1 MRKLKPYWVVVR
13 DSDGNE
19 SQYLFDA
26 PSRRR
31 ARADARRWATRTSW
45 NPTLIEITPGVR
57 HPDARRL
64 LAVAGVTFVVS
75 STAILAAMVIGLGL
89 EGAL

>member
-13 DSDGNE
+13 DSNGNE
-19 SQYLFDA
+19 SQYIFDA

-31 ARADARRWATRTSW
+31 ARADARRWAARTSW
-45 NPTLIEITPGVR
+45 SPTLVAITPGFQHVG
-57 HPDARRL
+57 ARRL
-64 LAVAGVTFVVS
+64 LAVAGVTFVVCG
-75 STAILAAMVIGLGL
+75 TTILAAMVIGLSL

>member
-1 MRKLKPYWVVVR
+1 MRKLRPYWVVVR
-13 DSDGNE
+13 DSNGNE
-19 SQYLFDA
+19 SQYLFHA

-31 ARADARRWATRTSW
+31 ARADARRWAAKTSW
-45 NPTLIEITPGVR
+45 SPTLVAITPGFRPV
-57 HPDARRL
+57 DVRRL

-75 STAILAAMVIGLGL
+75 GATMLAAVVIGLTL